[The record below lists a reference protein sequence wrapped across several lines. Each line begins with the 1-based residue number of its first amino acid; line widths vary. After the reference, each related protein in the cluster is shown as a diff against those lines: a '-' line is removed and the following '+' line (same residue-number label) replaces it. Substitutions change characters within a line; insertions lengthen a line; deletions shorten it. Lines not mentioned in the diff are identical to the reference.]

1 MKYLCVILCVLLTGC
16 TNTNIAALNQE
27 QKVLITLYFPE
38 KETHCLAEEKRFVPK
53 EQVKTVENKIE
64 YVLEELQKGPVS
76 AHLESPFPKEG
87 SMKLNRFSAHL
98 AVVDFSSEFVEAHSG
113 GSTGE
118 FLTLY
123 SITNSLIKIPEVNRV
138 KFTVDGEENE
148 LLKGHFDLTD
158 TFSFG
163 IDEIV
168 N

>member
-16 TNTNIAALNQE
+16 TNANIAALNHE

-38 KETHCLAEEKRFVPK
+38 KETHRLAEEKRFVPK
-53 EQVKTVENKIE
+53 EQVKTVEKKIE
-64 YVLEELQKGPVS
+64 YVLEELQKGPLS

-87 SMKLNRFSAHL
+87 IMKLNRFSAHL

-123 SITNSLIKIPEVNRV
+123 SITNSLTKIPEVNRV
-138 KFTVDGEENE
+138 KFTVEGEENE
-148 LLKGHFDLTD
+148 LMKGHFDLTD
-158 TFSFG
+158 TFSFR
-163 IDEIV
+163 IDEIE